1 LPGLTILLAVGP
13 AAEAQLATAL
23 PVTATQ
29 AVWVERLPGETLAVT
44 SPATRVRGEPGQMQV
59 VETSCQSQPMAGVR
73 QRIVSIALQEWAY
86 FGFSVADETV
96 ERAADFGAANPSAGR
111 GGPPGVGEVVV
122 GGADSLDNGDGFAA
136 GGEPFANDEAFG
148 GRRFPRNFS
157 WMNPEQSARLA
168 GSIAGY
174 WAITGDGAWIIDRQN
189 QAWTDNGVATRWRDP
204 WSAAFIS
211 WVMCES
217 GIAESS
223 RFDRA
228 INHHTYIDQA
238 IVARDGANT
247 ETAYLAYDVGE
258 QPIEAGDLLCAARRP
273 TYDSLDERRSQL
285 GDGIRSHCDI
295 VVKLEP
301 EQSRVLAVGGNVRG
315 SVSLKL
321 LAADFVSGEGSASG
335 VESVGRGRGQIFAHL
350 KLRAEPLTGDAVRTS
365 PTLQKL
371 GEQPELLAQVR
382 ATLDRAVQALSDSI
396 L

>member
-1 LPGLTILLAVGP
+1 MSHLFKRCLPGLTILLAVGQ
-13 AAEAQLATAL
+13 AANAQLATAP

-29 AVWVERLPGETLAVT
+29 VVWVDRLPGEALAVT

-59 VETSCQSQPMAGVR
+59 VETSCHSQPMDGVR

-96 ERAADFGAANPSAGR
+96 ERGGGFDSENPF
-111 GGPPGVGEVVV
+111 GGPAGQPGG
-122 GGADSLDNGDGFAA
+122 GDG
-136 GGEPFANDEAFG
+136 P
-148 GRRFPRNFS
+148 RFPRGFS
-157 WMNPEQSARLA
+157 WMSPEQAARLA

-174 WAITGDGAWIIDRQN
+174 WAITGDGSWIIDRQN

-217 GIAESS
+217 GIAESN

-238 IVARDGANT
+238 IVARDGGNA
-247 ETAYLAYDVGE
+247 ETAYVAYDVGE

-273 TYDSLDERRSQL
+273 TYDSLDERRGQL

-321 LAADFVSGEGSASG
+321 LAADFVAGTGSATE

-350 KLRAEPLTGDAVRTS
+350 KLRADPLTGDAVRTS

-382 ATLDRAVQALSDSI
+382 ATLDRAVQALSASI

>member
-1 LPGLTILLAVGP
+1 VNRLLKRCLPGLTIFLVVGS
-13 AAEAQLATAL
+13 AAEAQLATVF
-23 PVTATQ
+23 PVTATPV
-29 AVWVERLPGETLAVT
+29 VWIERLPGEALAVT
-44 SPATRVRGEPGQMQV
+44 SPATRVRGEPGEMQV
-59 VETSCQSQPMAGVR
+59 VETACRSQPMEGVR

-96 ERAADFGAANPSAGR
+96 EREPDDSGNPLGGR
-111 GGPPGVGEVVV
+111 GGASV
-122 GGADSLDNGDGFAA
+122 GGDGNSFAGGDGAPA
-136 GGEPFANDEAFG
+136 EGEDFGG
-148 GRRFPRNFS
+148 GRRFPRGFS
-157 WMNPEQSARLA
+157 WMSPEQSARLA

-174 WAITGDGAWIIDRQN
+174 WAITGDGSWIIDRQN
-189 QAWTDNGVATRWRDP
+189 QVWTDNGVATRWRDP

-238 IVARDGANT
+238 IVARDGGNA
-247 ETAYLAYDVGE
+247 ETAYVAYDVGE

-273 TYDSLDERRSQL
+273 TYDSLDERRGQL

-301 EQSRVLAVGGNVRG
+301 EHARVLAVGGNVRG

-321 LAADFVSGEGSASG
+321 LPADFVSGTGGETG
-335 VESVGRGRGQIFAHL
+335 VERVGRGRGQIFAHL
-350 KLRAEPLTGDAVRTS
+350 KLRADPLTGDAVRTS
-365 PTLQKL
+365 PTLVKL

-382 ATLDRAVQALSDSI
+382 ATLDRAVQALSASI

>member
-1 LPGLTILLAVGP
+1 MKRCLPGLTIFLAVGP
-13 AAEAQLATAL
+13 AVQAQLAATS
-23 PVTATQ
+23 PETVTQ
-29 AVWVERLPGETLAVT
+29 VVWVERLPGEALAVT
-44 SPATRVRGEPGQMQV
+44 APATRVRGEPGQMQV
-59 VETSCQSQPMAGVR
+59 VETGCRSQPMEGVR

-86 FGFSVADETV
+86 FGFSVADETA
-96 ERAADFGAANPSAGR
+96 ERGGGFDSENPFAAGGGAAGS
-111 GGPPGVGEVVV
+111 GEIPV
-122 GGADSLDNGDGFAA
+122 GGAQSPDNGDGFA
-136 GGEPFANDEAFG
+136 G

-157 WMNPEQSARLA
+157 WMNPEQAARLA

-189 QAWTDNGVATRWRDP
+189 QVWSDNGVATRWRDP

-238 IVARDGANT
+238 IVARDAGNA
-247 ETAYLAYDVGE
+247 ETAYVAYDVGE
-258 QPIEAGDLLCAARRP
+258 QPIEVGDLLCAARRP
-273 TYDSLDERRSQL
+273 TYDSLDERRGQL

-321 LAADFVSGEGSASG
+321 LPADFVAGTGSATE

-350 KLRAEPLTGDAVRTS
+350 KLRADPLTGDAVRTS

-382 ATLDRAVQALSDSI
+382 ATLDRAVQALSASI

>member
-1 LPGLTILLAVGP
+1 MLLLIAPVAQAQVASP
-13 AAEAQLATAL
+13 PVAAT
-23 PVTATQ
+23 PV
-29 AVWVERLPGETLAVT
+29 VWIERLPSDALAVT

-59 VETSCQSQPMAGVR
+59 VETSCQAQPMEGIR
-73 QRIVSIALQEWAY
+73 QRIVSIAVQEWAY
-86 FGFSVADETV
+86 FGFSVADETL
-96 ERAADFGAANPSAGR
+96 ERVGSFA
-111 GGPPGVGEVVV
+111 PGSGDIVV
-122 GGADSLDNGDGFAA
+122 GGTDSLDNGDGF
-136 GGEPFANDEAFG
+136 GG

-217 GIAESS
+217 GIAESNQ
-223 RFDRA
+223 FDRA

-238 IVARDGANT
+238 IVARDGDNT
-247 ETAYLAYDVGE
+247 ETAYLAFDVGE
-258 QPIEAGDLLCAARRP
+258 RPIEAGDLLCAARRP
-273 TYDSLDERRSQL
+273 TYDSLDERRDQL

-321 LAADFVSGEGSASG
+321 LAADFVAGEGSANG

-350 KLRAEPLTGDAVRTS
+350 KLRADPLTGDAVRTS

-382 ATLDRAVQALSDSI
+382 ATLDRAVQALSASI

>member
-1 LPGLTILLAVGP
+1 VSHLFKRCLPGLTILLAVGQ
-13 AAEAQLATAL
+13 AANAQLATAP

-29 AVWVERLPGETLAVT
+29 VVWVDRLPGEALAVT

-59 VETSCQSQPMAGVR
+59 VETSCHSQPMDGVR

-96 ERAADFGAANPSAGR
+96 ERGGGFDSENPF
-111 GGPPGVGEVVV
+111 GGPAGQPGG
-122 GGADSLDNGDGFAA
+122 GDG
-136 GGEPFANDEAFG
+136 P
-148 GRRFPRNFS
+148 RFPRGFS
-157 WMNPEQSARLA
+157 WMSPEQAARLA

-174 WAITGDGAWIIDRQN
+174 WAITGDGSWIIDRQN

-217 GIAESS
+217 GIAESN

-238 IVARDGANT
+238 IVARDGGNA
-247 ETAYLAYDVGE
+247 ETAYVAYDVGE

-273 TYDSLDERRSQL
+273 TYDSLDERRGQL

-321 LAADFVSGEGSASG
+321 LAADFVAGTGSATE

-350 KLRAEPLTGDAVRTS
+350 KLRADPLTGDAVRTS

-382 ATLDRAVQALSDSI
+382 ATLDRAVQALSASI

>member
-1 LPGLTILLAVGP
+1 MSRLLERCLPGLTILLAVGP
-13 AAEAQLATAL
+13 TAEAQLATAP
-23 PVTATQ
+23 PVTATP
-29 AVWVERLPGETLAVT
+29 AVWVERLPGEALAVT
-44 SPATRVRGEPGQMQV
+44 APATRVRGEPGQMQV
-59 VETSCQSQPMAGVR
+59 VETGCHSQPMEGVR

-96 ERAADFGAANPSAGR
+96 ERGGSTDPENPFGGR
-111 GGPPGVGEVVV
+111 GGAAGSREVLV
-122 GGADSLDNGDGFAA
+122 GGAESPDNGDDFG
-136 GGEPFANDEAFG
+136 G

-157 WMNPEQSARLA
+157 WMNPEQAARLA

-217 GIAESS
+217 GIAENS

-238 IVARDGANT
+238 IVARDGGNA
-247 ETAYLAYDVGE
+247 ETAYVAYDVGE

-273 TYDSLDERRSQL
+273 TYDSLDERRGQL

-301 EQSRVLAVGGNVRG
+301 AQSRVLAVGGNVRG

-321 LAADFVSGEGSASG
+321 LPADFVSGEPSATE

-350 KLRAEPLTGDAVRTS
+350 KLRADPLTGDAVRTS

-382 ATLDRAVQALSDSI
+382 ATLDRAVQALSASI

>member
-1 LPGLTILLAVGP
+1 
-13 AAEAQLATAL
+13 
-23 PVTATQ
+23 
-29 AVWVERLPGETLAVT
+29 
-44 SPATRVRGEPGQMQV
+44 MQV
-59 VETSCQSQPMAGVR
+59 VETGCRAQPMEGVR

-86 FGFSVADETV
+86 FGFSVADETAGREPV
-96 ERAADFGAANPSAGR
+96 DSENPFAGAGGGDAADASG
-111 GGPPGVGEVVV
+111 
-122 GGADSLDNGDGFAA
+122 A
-136 GGEPFANDEAFG
+136 GGGGSDAFGG

-157 WMNPEQSARLA
+157 WLDPEQSARLA
-168 GSIAGY
+168 QSIAGY
-174 WAITGDGAWIIDRQN
+174 WAITGDGSWIIGRQN
-189 QAWTDNGVATRWRDP
+189 EVWADNGVATRWRDP

-217 GIAESS
+217 GIADNN

-238 IVARDGANT
+238 IVARDDGDAN
-247 ETAYLAYDVGE
+247 TAYLAYDVGE

-321 LAADFVSGEGSASG
+321 LPADFRSGAED
-335 VESVGRGRGQIFAHL
+335 VTSVGRGRGQIFAHL
-350 KLRAEPLTGDAVRTS
+350 KLRAEPLAGDAVRTS
-365 PTLQKL
+365 PTLVKL

-382 ATLDRAVQALSDSI
+382 ATLDRAVQALSASI